1 MDMDLELFE
10 QLLAQSQSLLVISL
24 LISLACAVLCGVIAA
39 RRHAR
44 WVYWAVM
51 GFAFGPFALPFVFM
65 AKPKPKGPEDTKP

>member
-1 MDMDLELFE
+1 MDVEMLE

-39 RRHAR
+39 RRQAR

-65 AKPKPKGPEDTKP
+65 AKPKSKGPEDTKP

>member
-1 MDMDLELFE
+1 MESFD

-39 RRHAR
+39 RRRAR
-44 WVYWAVM
+44 WVYWSVM

-65 AKPKPKGPEDTKP
+65 AKPKSPEASKP